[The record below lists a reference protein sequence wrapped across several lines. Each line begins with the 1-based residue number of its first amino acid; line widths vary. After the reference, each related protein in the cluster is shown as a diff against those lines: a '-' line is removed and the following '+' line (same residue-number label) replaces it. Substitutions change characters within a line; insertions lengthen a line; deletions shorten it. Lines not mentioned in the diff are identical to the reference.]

1 MPAGNKFQFLNFSE
15 EALVTDVTRQRLAV
29 LSYKVHEHRLE
40 KAWKRFENAGFKPIL
55 IKGWA
60 AAQLYPKPFD
70 RQFNDIDLII
80 NPKEYNAAVDFLNQF
95 DENSNI
101 DLHRCAKTL
110 DNLTFEKLYSHT
122 KTLKCGETN
131 IRVLCAEDHLR
142 VLCVHWLIDGGAKK
156 EKLRDIF
163 YAVQNRPGDFDW
175 DRCLN
180 AAGETRRNWVICAIA
195 LTNKYLGLDTKDT
208 PLAVRSATIPPWV
221 INAVEKEWRSN
232 LSLRPLQY
240 CLGDRRELWRQL
252 KKRIPPNPIQAT
264 IDMEGEFDNGSRI
277 IYQIGDVFFRLKP
290 SVKRILNLMLQNK
303 RD

>member
-1 MPAGNKFQFLNFSE
+1 MP
-15 EALVTDVTRQRLAV
+15 EAMRQRLKI
-29 LSYKVHEHRLE
+29 LNYKVHEHRLE
-40 KAWKRFENAGFKPIL
+40 EAWKRFENAGFKPIL

-60 AAQLYPKPFD
+60 AAQLYPQPLD
-70 RQFNDIDLII
+70 RQFNDIDFII
-80 NPKEYNAAVDFLNQF
+80 NPNEYDAAVDFLNQF
-95 DENSNI
+95 DESPNI

-110 DNLTFEKLYSHT
+110 DNLTFENLYSHT

-163 YAVQNRPGDFDW
+163 YAVENRPADFDW

-180 AAGETRRNWVICAIA
+180 VAGETRKKWVIAAIS
-195 LTNKYLGLDTKDT
+195 LTDKYLGLNLKDT
-208 PLAVRSATIPPWV
+208 PPAIQKAIVPQWL

-232 LSLRPLQY
+232 LSLIPLQY
-240 CLGDRRELWRQL
+240 CLGDRRQLWRQL

-277 IYQIGDVFFRLKP
+277 IYQIGDVFLRLKP
-290 SVKRILNLMLQNK
+290 SVKRISGLMFQKK
-303 RD
+303 RRPRSS